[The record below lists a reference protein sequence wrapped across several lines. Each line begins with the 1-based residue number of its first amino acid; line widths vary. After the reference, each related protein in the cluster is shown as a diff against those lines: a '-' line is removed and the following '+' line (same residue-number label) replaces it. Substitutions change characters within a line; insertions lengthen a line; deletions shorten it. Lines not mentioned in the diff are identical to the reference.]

1 MNSYKVVFKNA
12 VNAQRST
19 DVRAQNEIEA
29 VNKVLANNPN
39 LKAFVSVAQI
49 TIQELSSSWLQHLGR

>member
-12 VNAQRST
+12 GNAQRST
-19 DVRAQNEIEA
+19 DIRAQNEIEA

-39 LKAFVSVAQI
+39 LKAFVSVTQI
-49 TIQELSSSWLQHLGR
+49 TIQELSSSWAQHLGR